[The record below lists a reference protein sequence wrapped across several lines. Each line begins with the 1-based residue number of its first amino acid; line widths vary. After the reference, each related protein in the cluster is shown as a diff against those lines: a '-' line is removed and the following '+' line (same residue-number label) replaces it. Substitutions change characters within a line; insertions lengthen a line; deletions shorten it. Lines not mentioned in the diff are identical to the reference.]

1 MCVCVC
7 YVRTLARQH
16 ARARARTHT
25 HTPTTQSLSLSLTLS
40 HSFTHSLTG
49 QVAIVTS
56 VTTSVAAWLEFHST
70 AQKVSRYNGIIVSLS
85 NILLW
90 WDSMG
95 DVDKASPTNIDL
107 LVQMG
112 EATLNAERGAWLSAG
127 ASKEDQEKGKK
138 GKGEDETEK

>member
-1 MCVCVC
+1 MLRF
-7 YVRTLARQH
+7 YRTRLPNYARQRDFCQWVIMVGTV
-16 ARARARTHT
+16 AGALIAFLGFA
-25 HTPTTQSLSLSLTLS
+25 P
-40 HSFTHSLTG
+40 

-95 DVDKASPTNIDL
+95 DVDKASPINIDL

-127 ASKEDQEKGKK
+127 ASKEDQEKDKK
-138 GKGEDETEK
+138 GKDEDEDETRK

>member
-1 MCVCVC
+1 
-7 YVRTLARQH
+7 
-16 ARARARTHT
+16 
-25 HTPTTQSLSLSLTLS
+25 
-40 HSFTHSLTG
+40 
-49 QVAIVTS
+49 
-56 VTTSVAAWLEFHST
+56 
-70 AQKVSRYNGIIVSLS
+70 LS